1 MVAKGRINSG
11 VSEEFLAGVR
21 VSRRA
26 DGPLPHVR
34 SQNHDA
40 RAEH

>member
-1 MVAKGRINSG
+1 MMAKGRINIG
-11 VSEEFLAGVR
+11 VSEEFLAGAQ

-26 DGPLPHVR
+26 DGPLLHER
-34 SQNHDA
+34 SRNHDA